1 MLNKNYIKVSSSSI
15 TKKNVKDGNII
26 EERYFATD
34 TFKKYNIP
42 LKYQAMILRNCY
54 TLSFKRSDMYEVT
67 TDKKFTL
74 AEIKTSETGE
84 PIIVGDF
91 EAATDTF
98 INGYGSFVELTDE
111 ETIHFFNEIVKDGL
125 TKNYEKAI
133 QEIFAKQFSLFNIIF
148 RKRIRKK

>member
-26 EERYFATD
+26 EERDFATN
-34 TFKKYNIP
+34 TFKKYDIP

-54 TLSFKRSDMYEVT
+54 TLPFKRSDMYEVT

-74 AEIKTSETGE
+74 AEIKISETGE
-84 PIIVGDF
+84 IIMIGGF
-91 EAATDTF
+91 EVDTDTF
-98 INGYGSFVELTDE
+98 INGSFVELTDE
-111 ETIHFFNEIVKDGL
+111 ETINFFNEIVKAGL
-125 TKNYEKAI
+125 AKNYEKAI
-133 QEIFAKQFSLFNIIF
+133 QDIFAKQFSLFNCLF